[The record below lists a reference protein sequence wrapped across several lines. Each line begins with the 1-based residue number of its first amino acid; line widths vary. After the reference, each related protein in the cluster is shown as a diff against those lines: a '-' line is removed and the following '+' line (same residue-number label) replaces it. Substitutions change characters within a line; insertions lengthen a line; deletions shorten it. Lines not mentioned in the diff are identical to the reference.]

1 MASSLTPKQQRF
13 VEEYLVDGNATQAA
27 IRAGYA
33 ESGAHVEGARLLKN
47 AKIAELVAKGRSAV
61 TERAQMDAA
70 WVLAKQGE
78 LYAAAIK
85 DGTAAALNVA
95 ARVLRDVGDYNAMY
109 VEKHEHKHSG
119 SLSQPEREQRVLS
132 LVKAAAARKAA
143 S

>member
-1 MASSLTPKQQRF
+1 MTPKQQRF

-27 IRAGYA
+27 IRAGYSEKTA
-33 ESGAHVEGARLLKN
+33 SAIGHENLK
-47 AKIAELVAKGRSAV
+47 KPEIAAALQAGRQEITKSV
-61 TERAQMDAA
+61 KMDAE

-78 LYAAAIK
+78 LYVAAMK
-85 DGTAAALNVA
+85 DGTAPALNVA

-119 SLSQPEREQRVLS
+119 TLTAPEREQRVLS
-132 LVKAAAARKAA
+132 LVQAAAARKKA

>member
-13 VEEYLVDGNATQAA
+13 VEEYLVDLNATGAA

-47 AKIAELVAKGRSAV
+47 AKVAEAVAKARAERS
-61 TERAQMDAA
+61 ERTRIDAE
-70 WVLAKQGE
+70 WVLMAQQG
-78 LYAAAIK
+78 LYAAAK
-85 DGTAAALNVA
+85 HDGTASALNVA
-95 ARVLRDVGDYNAMY
+95 ARVLRDIGEHLGMY